1 MATPAH
7 HPQTV
12 AERLIVRT
20 IEWTWLLWLVG
31 GLYIAGPALGWVLAA
46 MVATSLYL
54 GRSDITV
61 VPRPVL
67 VWLGSMAIML
77 IILWIGHFNFDL
89 GPAKTL
95 KSSIGWA
102 KGWALI
108 ALFPLAGAMLAVR
121 PEVIYRAVCRL
132 GLVTLI
138 LLPIFLFA
146 PSLGLPERLWVSP
159 LKIVGGAGTEYFAAQ
174 LFTIEPGIGRVRWQF
189 FAPWSPA
196 AGMMGVIYVYLAAK
210 ERNLF
215 WKTIGITAGVAL
227 AILSQSRVAY
237 VALVMVAPM
246 VWVAARLNR
255 GYLWM
260 AAAPAMLALGFFGP
274 ALLELIDSFVA
285 EFYAARADSSRVRA
299 TLARIAIDRWQNEA
313 YWFGHGIVENGPH
326 LVKYMPI
333 GSHHSW
339 YGLLFVK
346 GLTGAIAL
354 AVPLTFTA
362 IYLALRSSSNKIARI
377 GLAMVI
383 FLILYSMSENLEMLA
398 YLYWP
403 ALIMIGIAF
412 RPICERA
419 AISG

>member
-1 MATPAH
+1 
-7 HPQTV
+7 
-12 AERLIVRT
+12 
-20 IEWTWLLWLVG
+20 
-31 GLYIAGPALGWVLAA
+31 
-46 MVATSLYL
+46 
-54 GRSDITV
+54 
-61 VPRPVL
+61 
-67 VWLGSMAIML
+67 
-77 IILWIGHFNFDL
+77 
-89 GPAKTL
+89 
-95 KSSIGWA
+95 
-102 KGWALI
+102 
-108 ALFPLAGAMLAVR
+108 
-121 PEVIYRAVCRL
+121 
-132 GLVTLI
+132 
-138 LLPIFLFA
+138 
-146 PSLGLPERLWVSP
+146 
-159 LKIVGGAGTEYFAAQ
+159 
-174 LFTIEPGIGRVRWQF
+174 
-189 FAPWSPA
+189 
-196 AGMMGVIYVYLAAK
+196 
-210 ERNLF
+210 
-215 WKTIGITAGVAL
+215 
-227 AILSQSRVAY
+227 
-237 VALVMVAPM
+237 
-246 VWVAARLNR
+246 
-255 GYLWM
+255 M

-326 LVKYMPI
+326 LVEYMPI

-346 GLTGAIAL
+346 GLIGAIAL